1 MPFRYRLQRVL
12 DFRIRKKDEQL
23 QNVIKAQNEVFR
35 IEGLIEENNR
45 DISSTRINMRS
56 ADPMMFDSYD
66 KFLKSLYEKGERLE
80 EMKLDAMQVLE
91 VEKQKLIECEKEV
104 KVLEK
109 HKERAKEVYLEEERQ
124 IEMKTLSEVAVQ
136 KFFARNLE
144 KIEQEL
150 KEEELKMLNEENQ

>member
-1 MPFRYRLQRVL
+1 MPFRYRLQRIL

-35 IEGLIEENNR
+35 IEGLIEQNNQ
-45 DISSTRINMRS
+45 DIFSTRVNMRK

-66 KFLKSLYEKGERLE
+66 KFLKSLYDRGEQLE
-80 EMKLDAMQVLE
+80 QMHQAALQALE

-109 HKERAKEVYLEEERQ
+109 HKERAKEIYLEEERQ
-124 IEMKTLSEVAVQ
+124 LENKTLSEVAVQ
-136 KFFARNLE
+136 KYYAKNLE

-150 KEEELKMLNEENQ
+150 KEEELRMLNEEE